1 MSEKKTNYFKI
12 CSCGEVYITE
22 ESFILN
28 TKLIGSL
35 NTFGYMDTD
44 LELRNCKKCSTT
56 LTRQITKVVRS
67 HHQVAS

>member
-1 MSEKKTNYFKI
+1 MSEKESNYFKI
-12 CSCGEVYITE
+12 CSCGEVYFTE
-22 ESFILN
+22 ESFIMK

-35 NTFGYMDTD
+35 HTFQYMDTD

-56 LTRQITKVVRS
+56 LTRQITKVVPP